1 MIFLLLNKKNMIG
14 FKQLPHDKEPLLF
27 GNGESAK
34 VHEKPDC
41 FMYRELEKTSKT
53 MTTAGRFSPL
63 FIESWNSQKK

>member
-1 MIFLLLNKKNMIG
+1 MIG
-14 FKQLPHDKEPLLF
+14 FKQLPHGREPLLF

-34 VHEKPDC
+34 VHEKLAC